1 MEGYLLP
8 LVTEVGDAAV
18 SHQDSTIWDSP
29 KQEGSLDVRQ
39 KKTKQKSTTVLNCLE
54 DNLPETPDPSRK
66 RKNDCEIW
74 KTEIKIHVTRV
85 HGRVTE
91 KEKETRSWPLSRNYQ
106 CSGQRNSA

>member
-1 MEGYLLP
+1 MEGYLLL

-54 DNLPETPDPSRK
+54 ENLPEIPDPHQGRERRRTVRSGKPRSKSTPQGFMEESQKK
-66 RKNDCEIW
+66 RKKLEAG
-74 KTEIKIHVTRV
+74 H
-85 HGRVTE
+85 
-91 KEKETRSWPLSRNYQ
+91 
-106 CSGQRNSA
+106 

>member
-54 DNLPETPDPSRK
+54 ENLPEIPDPRQGRERRMTVISGKPRSK
-66 RKNDCEIW
+66 FMSQGSWKSHR
-74 KTEIKIHVTRV
+74 KTE
-85 HGRVTE
+85 
-91 KEKETRSWPLSRNYQ
+91 RN
-106 CSGQRNSA
+106 